1 MIRTH
6 ALAISLTVVA
16 LVAATAATAGSDDT
30 GTTAAEDTGTT
41 SASSMVED
49 STPRMSA
56 MSDFPVTID
65 SDGGTWTFDS
75 APERIVSLSPSA
87 TEILFAVGAGDQV
100 VAVDEYSYYPDDA
113 PVTDLSGFDP
123 NLEAISSYEPNLV
136 IVANDANDVV
146 AGLTALDI
154 PVLVSPAP
162 LDIESGY
169 AGMSELGL
177 VTGHVDET
185 ASVITDMRTQ
195 IDDALALAPDGSVRV
210 YHELDNTYFAASSF
224 GFIGSVYAALG
235 AENIA
240 DAADTDETGYPQLTE
255 EYIIEADPQ
264 LIVITDQA
272 SYPADD
278 VAARPG
284 WDEIA
289 AVRDGNIVVVDADIA
304 SRWGPRLPQFVTA
317 AAEALAAAATVPAN

>member
-6 ALAISLTVVA
+6 ALAISLTVVT
-16 LVAATAATAGSDDT
+16 LIAATAGSDDT
-30 GTTAAEDTGTT
+30 GTTVADDT
-41 SASSMVED
+41 SMSSIPV
-49 STPRMSA
+49 
-56 MSDFPVTID
+56 SDFPVTID
-65 SDGGTWTFDS
+65 SDGGIWTFDS
-75 APERIVSLSPSA
+75 APQHIVSLSPSA

-100 VAVDEYSYYPDDA
+100 VAVDEYSYYPEDA

-123 NLEAISSYEPNLV
+123 NLEAISAYEPDLV
-136 IVANDANDVV
+136 IVANDANDLV

-185 ASVITDMRTQ
+185 ATVITDMRTQ
-195 IDDALALAPDGSVRV
+195 IDDALALAPDVPVRV
-210 YHELDNTYFAASSF
+210 YHELDNTYFAASSY
-224 GFIGSVYAALG
+224 GFIGSVYTALG

-240 DAADTDETGYPQLTE
+240 DAADPDETGYPQLTE

-289 AVRDGNIVVVDADIA
+289 AVRNGDIVVVDADIA

-317 AAEALAAAATVPAN
+317 AAEALSAAATVAAN